1 MLPPSEIEGYAVE
14 DDEVLQ
20 LALAGDGGHIYPAAI
35 GCIQANTDNH
45 IQFNFNFVSATSSH
59 VAHRSL

>member
-1 MLPPSEIEGYAVE
+1 MLPPSEIEGYVVE
-14 DDEVLQ
+14 DE